1 MDSAKPIRFR
11 FGPFEVDVAAGKIF
25 EQGEPVPLQ
34 SKPFQFLAMLL
45 QHHGSLVTREQMSHV
60 LWPDIYVQVNQGL
73 NAAARKVRI
82 ALRDEFVGPKYFET
96 MGSFGY
102 RFIHPVEI
110 LAWSTSAEV
119 NEEHL
124 VRMAVLPFATDG
136 AELEQLG
143 NGFAGELISMLG
155 AAHSRLKVIA
165 PTSVQGYARS
175 EIAPRAIG
183 EQLNVRLLLRGRVE
197 TEKDRLSVEAQLLEL
212 PEEQV
217 RWTGKSER
225 TNIAE
230 AVNEIASGAL
240 RSMQPDLLPSHAA
253 APVRAK
259 MKARTAREYFAAQ
272 QMWFRRTGANLG
284 LALAAY
290 QRAYDHDAEFAPA
303 QTGAANAW
311 LMLAAHD
318 LVAPRPAYQAALA
331 AAERALE
338 LSPEMPEALVAK
350 AWSMLA
356 LDRDWAQATRL
367 FERALQ
373 LNSSYAFGYAGYG
386 HLLLS
391 RGRVDEAVSA
401 MEQGYLLDP
410 LSSSMS
416 ANYAMACY
424 YARRYDE
431 TIQVARKTLEMD
443 SANNTARALLG
454 GAYLAQRRF
463 ADALQQFEAGVECA
477 NEESEVME
485 AHLAHAYAEAG
496 RQANA
501 EPILHRLETRDGQI
515 PKPAYQIA
523 LVRLGLGDVNGAV
536 RWLQRACQERF
547 PRTLFLGVDPRLDIL
562 RGTKY
567 FDEMC
572 KQVREPD
579 LRQMVRGRRRE
590 QNGAA

>member
-1 MDSAKPIRFR
+1 MDTAKPIRFR
-11 FGPFEVDVAAGKIF
+11 FGPFEVNVTAEEVF
-25 EQGEPVPLQ
+25 ENGDPVPLQ

-45 QHHGSLVTREQMSHV
+45 QHQGSLVTREQMSHV

-82 ALRDEFVGPKYFET
+82 ALKDEFVGPKYFET
-96 MGSFGY
+96 MGSSGY
-102 RFIHPVEI
+102 KFIHPVEI
-110 LAWSTSAEV
+110 LAWSSSVEA

-124 VRMAVLPFATDG
+124 VRMAVLPFV
-136 AELEQLG
+136 AEAQMQELG
-143 NGFAGELISMLG
+143 TGFAGELISMLG
-155 AAHSRLKVIA
+155 SAHTRLKVIA
-165 PTSVQGYARS
+165 PTSVQGYAGA

-183 EQLNVRLLLRGRVE
+183 EQLNVRFLLKGRLQSDKE
-197 TEKDRLSVEAQLLEL
+197 RFSVEAQLLEV
-212 PEEQV
+212 PEEKL
-217 RWTGKSER
+217 RWLGKSER
-225 TNIAE
+225 GN
-230 AVNEIASGAL
+230 VGDVLNEITSGAL
-240 RSMQPDLLPSHAA
+240 ASMQPDLLPSHAA
-253 APVRAK
+253 PLVSAKIRAK
-259 MKARTAREYFAAQ
+259 TAREYFTAQ
-272 QMWFRRTGANLG
+272 QMWFRRTGSNLG

-290 QRAYDHDAEFAPA
+290 QRVCEREPEFAPA

-331 AAERALE
+331 AAERALG

-350 AWSMLA
+350 AWAMLA
-356 LDRDWAQATRL
+356 LDHDWARATRI
-367 FERALQ
+367 FERALH

-391 RGRVDEAVSA
+391 RGRVDEAVAA

-416 ANYAMACY
+416 ANFAMACY
-424 YARRYDE
+424 YARRYDD
-431 TIQVARKTLEMD
+431 TIRAARRTLEMD
-443 SANNTARALLG
+443 STNCAAWTLLG
-454 GAYLAQRRF
+454 GVYLAQRRF
-463 ADALQQFEAGVECA
+463 SDALQQFETGLQYA
-477 NEESEVME
+477 NGESAVME

-496 RQANA
+496 KVANA
-501 EPILHRLETRDGQI
+501 EPILHRLETRDGHA

-536 RWLQRACQERF
+536 RWLERACQERF
-547 PRTLFLGVDPRLDIL
+547 PRTLFLAVDPRLDIL
-562 RGTKY
+562 RGTKH

-579 LRQMVRGRRRE
+579 PRQVARGRRRE
-590 QNGAA
+590 TGAA

>member
-11 FGPFEVDVAAGKIF
+11 FGPFEVDVTAEEVF
-25 EQGEPVPLQ
+25 EHGEPVPLQ

-45 QHHGSLVTREQMSHV
+45 QHQGSLVTREQMSHV

-73 NAAARKVRI
+73 NAAARKIRI
-82 ALRDEFVGPKYFET
+82 ALKDDFVNPKYFET

-102 RFIHPVEI
+102 RFIHPAEV
-110 LAWSTSAEV
+110 LAWSSSKEV
-119 NEEHL
+119 SDEHL
-124 VRMAVLPFATDG
+124 VRMAVLPFTGDG
-136 AELEQLG
+136 PDAEQLG

-155 AAHSRLKVIA
+155 GAHSRLKVIA
-165 PTSVQGYARS
+165 PTSVQGYAGVG
-175 EIAPRAIG
+175 IAPRAVG
-183 EQLNVRLLLRGRVE
+183 EQLDVQFVLTGRIGY
-197 TEKDRLSVEAQLLEL
+197 EKDRFSVKARVLEV
-212 PEEQV
+212 PEEKVLWEGQ
-217 RWTGKSER
+217 SER
-225 TNIAE
+225 ANIAD
-230 AVNEIASGAL
+230 VLNEVGSATVAL
-240 RSMQPDLLPSHAA
+240 LQPDLLPCYAA
-253 APVRAK
+253 AALRAK
-259 MKARTAREYFAAQ
+259 IRTKTAREYFAAQ
-272 QMWFRRTGANLG
+272 QTWFRRTGSNLRQ
-284 LALAAY
+284 ALTAY
-290 QRAYDHDAEFAPA
+290 QAVCARDPEFAPA

-311 LMLAAHD
+311 IMLAAHD

-338 LSPEMPEALVAK
+338 LNPEMPEALVAK
-350 AWSMLA
+350 AWAKLA
-356 LDRDWAQATRL
+356 VEHDWAASTRI

-373 LNSSYAFGYAGYG
+373 MNSSYAFGYAGYG

-401 MEQGYLLDP
+401 MEHGYLLDP

-416 ANYAMACY
+416 ANFAMACY

-431 TIQVARKTLEMD
+431 TIRVARRTLEMD
-443 SANNTARALLG
+443 SANCAARVLLG

-463 ADALQQFEAGVECA
+463 SDALQQFETGVQYA
-477 NEESEVME
+477 NGESAVME

-496 RQANA
+496 RQTHA
-501 EPILHRLETRDGQI
+501 EPILHRLETRDEHT

-536 RWLQRACQERF
+536 RWLERACQERL
-547 PRTLFLGVDPRLDIL
+547 PRTLFLAVDPRLDIL
-562 RGTKY
+562 RGTKH

-579 LRQMVRGRRRE
+579 LRQVGRGRRRD
-590 QNGAA
+590 GAA